1 LISGGL
7 FGLEWNQLMKMSNK
21 LPMAIG
27 NQLSKFQETY
37 HNNISTLADE
47 FRDKILIPLCSKK
60 KLTFVSGMGRFF
72 FSTTA
77 NIDINEIDDKLIE
90 KHGLKTIFDI
100 LNIELTRDDYFGYY
114 VSDISENDW
123 K

>member
-1 LISGGL
+1 
-7 FGLEWNQLMKMSNK
+7 MKMSNK